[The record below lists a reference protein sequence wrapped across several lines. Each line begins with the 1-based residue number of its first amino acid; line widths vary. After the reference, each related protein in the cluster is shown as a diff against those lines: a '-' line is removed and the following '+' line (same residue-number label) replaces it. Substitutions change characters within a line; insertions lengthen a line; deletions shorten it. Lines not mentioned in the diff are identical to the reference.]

1 MAEYDAA
8 VKDILSD
15 KQVLAW
21 ILQGTASEYSNL
33 QINEIIPLIE
43 EPMVSGIPVNPG
55 LSNTGNTLIT
65 GMQTESNIPGEGVI
79 YYDIRFFVR
88 NPLSDGRKG
97 LRIIVDVEA
106 QKDPYPGYDLVTRGI
121 FYGGRMLS
129 EQAGRNFVGK
139 DYDSLEKV
147 YSIWICFNSPAGTA
161 NTTTRYRIVE
171 ESVYGENDKD
181 ARSDLLQVVM
191 VNLPSENNAEK
202 AVNKPS
208 KMHEMLY
215 DLFVRKQPINEKI
228 DDLMGK
234 YGLNMRKSEG
244 RIDRMCNLS
253 EGVYMQGVE
262 DGIEKGVKQ
271 GEERFGKLVAAL
283 TRAGRLEDITKAA
296 ENKEE
301 RDRLYKEFDL

>member
-33 QINEIIPLIE
+33 QISDIIPLIE
-43 EPMVSGIPVNPG
+43 DPTVSGIPVNPG
-55 LSNTGNTLIT
+55 LSNADSTLIA
-65 GMQTESNIPGEGVI
+65 GMPTESNIQGEGVV

-88 NPLSDGRKG
+88 NPLSDGRRG

-106 QKDPYPGYDLVTRGI
+106 QKNPYPGYDLVTRGI

-129 EQAGRNFVGK
+129 EQTGRNFVGK

-161 NTTTRYRIVE
+161 NTTTRYRIVK
-171 ESVYGENDKD
+171 ESVYGEYDND

-191 VNLPSENNAEK
+191 VNLPSEKIAEK

-208 KMHEMLY
+208 KLHEMLY
-215 DLFVRKQPINEKI
+215 DLFVKKQPINEKI
-228 DDLMGK
+228 SNLIEK
-234 YGLNMRKSEG
+234 YGLNMRESEG
-244 RIDRMCNLS
+244 RINRMCNLS

-262 DGIEKGVKQ
+262 EGIEKGVEQ
-271 GEERFGKLVAAL
+271 GEERFGKLVGLL
-283 TRAGRLEDITKAA
+283 TRAGRLEDVAKAA

-301 RDRLYKEFDL
+301 RERLYKEFDL